1 MAFSLRSALTWV
13 CIERMVSKFRFP
25 FVGRAGTPSTDQ
37 VPDSGAVR
45 VALTNGVIARLPDA
59 FLSFVAP
66 ILFPGARNPFP
77 LCSPRSPEASLVTR
91 EYMLLLPQSK
101 PWMLDVPLE
110 LGQLPDCPSDAAVV
124 DRERD
129 RLV

>member
-1 MAFSLRSALTWV
+1 M
-13 CIERMVSKFRFP
+13 
-25 FVGRAGTPSTDQ
+25 
-37 VPDSGAVR
+37 R